1 MAMMFCPEC
10 GKQVSDKANVCIH
23 CGYPIQ
29 EYFNENNIVRDSDEK
44 HVCSECGKVNSLEK
58 LYCEECGHRLVDYSY
73 SSMERKKI
81 VCPYCS
87 SDKILIQ
94 QVTQGAESKTKT
106 KVYETHHGCLYWVFV
121 GWWIWMFKALWDL
134 FLIGCTG
141 GLSIF
146 FKKKKQVGKEVGNTT
161 TKNINTTVATCQN
174 CGKTFN
180 V

>member
-29 EYFNENNIVRDSDEK
+29 EYFAENNIERNVEEVSDEI
-44 HVCSECGKVNSLEK
+44 SDAEK
-58 LYCEECGHRLVDYSY
+58 EN
-73 SSMERKKI
+73 KI

-94 QVTQGAESKTKT
+94 QVTQGSESKTKT

-121 GWWIWMFKALWDL
+121 GWWIWMFKALLDL

-141 GLSIF
+141 GLYIF